1 MKIDLI
7 LPIII
12 PITPVRV
19 IDHGS
24 CYSEIDS
31 SILQD
36 FFSSV
41 PKCSSCNA
49 EKTLRVDKTKHK
61 SRDKTTN
68 RLINITNKE
77 RMNERI

>member
-31 SILQD
+31 SVLQE

-49 EKTLRVDKTKHK
+49 EKTLRVDKTRHI

>member
-1 MKIDLI
+1 MKIDLT

-49 EKTLRVDKTKHK
+49 EKTLRV
-61 SRDKTTN
+61 
-68 RLINITNKE
+68 
-77 RMNERI
+77 

>member
-24 CYSEIDS
+24 RYSEIDS
-31 SILQD
+31 SILQE

-41 PKCSSCNA
+41 PKC
-49 EKTLRVDKTKHK
+49 
-61 SRDKTTN
+61 
-68 RLINITNKE
+68 
-77 RMNERI
+77 

>member
-31 SILQD
+31 SILQE

-49 EKTLRVDKTKHK
+49 EKTLRV
-61 SRDKTTN
+61 
-68 RLINITNKE
+68 
-77 RMNERI
+77 